1 MFYSRLQAVD
11 EKKEWMRR
19 KYMFQNKSPS
29 YRITQDEK
37 PRFMTTSERTVI
49 SEEKCREV
57 NSDKSEKLESAG
69 VETLPAM
76 IFAKSQQQ
84 CQAEL
89 PGAGQQ
95 ARVANRAP
103 RRTSNHREED
113 RGELLDNRHATSCLI
128 YWISTLSE
136 RVWDASLSPMQA

>member
-1 MFYSRLQAVD
+1 
-11 EKKEWMRR
+11 MRR

-84 CQAEL
+84 CQEEL
-89 PGAGQQ
+89 PGAG
-95 ARVANRAP
+95 
-103 RRTSNHREED
+103 
-113 RGELLDNRHATSCLI
+113 
-128 YWISTLSE
+128 
-136 RVWDASLSPMQA
+136 

>member
-1 MFYSRLQAVD
+1 MSYSRLQAVD
-11 EKKEWMRR
+11 EKK
-19 KYMFQNKSPS
+19 KKK
-29 YRITQDEK
+29 QDQK

-57 NSDKSEKLESAG
+57 NSDKSEKFESAG

-113 RGELLDNRHATSCLI
+113 RGELLDKGMPP
-128 YWISTLSE
+128 
-136 RVWDASLSPMQA
+136 RV